1 MARFAGGKGP
11 FLRLSDQK
19 DHGTGI
25 MMRDFLIGLLP
36 VILFAWYKNGI
47 AVYAQGNISF
57 IEMLWP
63 LFFVIIGGLS
73 SVLMEAIFFYFT
85 DKEAKTLK
93 GLMKRI
99 KTSYG
104 LIPGII
110 LALML
115 PVYTPIWVLMFGCF
129 VANIIGK
136 MLFGGFGYNI
146 FNPALLGYAT
156 IKFGLMGVVN
166 AAGGYFNVNEL
177 LIDSYAGAT
186 PLTTLQFVDTLLYA
200 NVVAPYGNLWDFFF
214 GMTPGGMGE
223 TGFAI
228 MLLSYIWLSA
238 RKVVRWQTPL
248 LYVGAVFGLS
258 WLVGILNGD
267 SGIWFPLYS
276 IFTGGVMFGAIFMI
290 TEPVTTPKNPLGKT
304 VFILFLAVLT
314 ILFRFV
320 GSLPEGVGTSII
332 VMNIFAL
339 PIDKYT
345 AIIRAH
351 RWKKPAYMQMGV
363 LFGILL
369 IIAVYAVLKAGNV
382 YSALILP
389 LMQIG
394 GGF

>member
-1 MARFAGGKGP
+1 MARFAGGKAP
-11 FLRLSDQK
+11 FLRLADQK

-47 AVYAQGNISF
+47 LVYSQGNINF

-73 SVLMEAIFFYFT
+73 SVIMEAIFFYFS
-85 DKEAKTLK
+85 DKEARTLK
-93 GLMKRI
+93 GLMKKL

-104 LIPGII
+104 IIPGVI

-115 PVYTPIWVLMFGCF
+115 PLYTPIWVLLFGCF
-129 VANIIGK
+129 VANIVGK
-136 MLFGGFGYNI
+136 MFFGGFGYNI

-156 IKFGLMGVVN
+156 IKFGLMGAIN
-166 AAGGYFNVNEL
+166 EAGGYFNVSEL

-186 PLTTLQFVDTLLYA
+186 PLATLQGLETLTYSA
-200 NVVAPYGNLWDFFF
+200 VVAPYGNLWDFFF
-214 GMTPGGMGE
+214 GLTPGGLGE
-223 TGFAI
+223 TGFAVMI
-228 MLLSYIWLSA
+228 ISYIWLSA
-238 RKVVRWQTPL
+238 RKVIKWQTPL
-248 LYVGAVFGLS
+248 LFVGTVFVLS
-258 WLVGILNGD
+258 WLVGILNGV
-267 SGIWFPLYS
+267 SGLWFPAYS
-276 IFTGGVMFGAIFMI
+276 IFTGGVMFGAVFMI

-304 VFILFLAVLT
+304 IFVLFLAALT

-339 PIDKYT
+339 PIDKYS

-351 RWKKPAYMQMGV
+351 RWKKPALMQISV

-369 IIAVYAVLKAGNV
+369 VITVYAVLKAGSL
-382 YSALILP
+382 YSLVIP
-389 LMQIG
+389 LLQLG

>member
-186 PLTTLQFVDTLLYA
+186 PLTTLQFVDTLSYA

-276 IFTGGVMFGAIFMI
+276 IFTGGVMFGAVFMI